1 MFAEDAKAAIA
12 AIERDGERVLA
23 ALDGA
28 DLEAPVPGCPG
39 WSLEVL
45 VTHLGQV
52 QRFWTAAIRAGGA
65 APAERGEFSKPADL
79 AGWYQASYS
88 ELVDV
93 LRETG
98 FDQPCWT
105 WWGEP
110 ATVGAVARH
119 QVQEAAVHRW
129 DAESVSGASAPLEP
143 EVAADG
149 VAEYLT
155 IMLGRDADNLPSA
168 VALVATDTGGSW
180 RAGPGE
186 VGATIRGTAS
196 DLVLLLYRRLPAN
209 TADIDG
215 DRALAGALLTATA
228 ND

>member
-12 AIERDGERVLA
+12 ALERDGERVLA

-28 DLEAPVPGCPG
+28 DLGAPVPGCPG

-52 QRFWTAAIRAGGA
+52 QRFWAAAIRAN
-65 APAERGEFSKPADL
+65 GEEPQEPEFVKPADL
-79 AGWYQASYS
+79 AGWYRASYTA
-88 ELVDV
+88 LADA
-93 LRETG
+93 LRETS

-129 DAESVSGASAPLEP
+129 DAESASGAATPLEP
-143 EVAADG
+143 EVGADG
-149 VAEYLT
+149 VDEYLT

-168 VALVATDTGGSW
+168 VALEATDTGGSW
-180 RAGPGE
+180 QAGPGE
-186 VGATIRGTAS
+186 VGATVRGTAS
-196 DLVLLLYRRLPAN
+196 ELVLLLYRRLPA
-209 TADIDG
+209 TAADIDG
-215 DRALAGALLTATA
+215 DRSLAGALLTAA
-228 ND
+228 DNE

>member
-1 MFAEDAKAAIA
+1 MFAEDPKAAIT
-12 AIERDGERVLA
+12 AIERDGERVIA
-23 ALDGA
+23 ALAGA
-28 DLEAPVPGCPG
+28 DLGAPVPGCPG

-52 QRFWTAAIRAGGA
+52 QQFWAAAIRAGGA
-65 APAERGEFSKPADL
+65 EPEEPEVDHPADL
-79 AGWYQASYS
+79 AGWYRASYT
-88 ELVDV
+88 ELIDA
-93 LRETG
+93 LRETS

-110 ATVGAVARH
+110 GTVGAVARH

-129 DAESVSGASAPLEP
+129 DAESAGGTPAPLEP
-143 EVAADG
+143 EIGADG
-149 VAEYLT
+149 VGEYLG

-196 DLVLLLYRRLPAN
+196 DLVLLLYRRLPGHA
-209 TADIDG
+209 AEIDG
-215 DRALAGALLTATA
+215 DRALAGALLTAA
-228 ND
+228 DNE